1 MMQINLTG
9 FSNGKHA
16 REFVGE
22 LWPLLLSAQGNIVG
36 IPSAFLELKKEE
48 IKQRQTEQEKL
59 ASMKK
64 QDKDKDKRHRE
75 EKESSRKKTERSRSP
90 RRCKSP
96 SPRRRSSPV
105 RRDKAQL
112 FSISPS
118 QNQEPESFCF
128 RKEGKT
134 SRAPRTFSEGK
145 RTFSRTGHFY

>member
-9 FSNGKHA
+9 FSNGKNA

-22 LWPLLLSAQGNIVG
+22 LWLLLLSAQGNIMG

-48 IKQRQTEQEKL
+48 IKQRQTEQEKF

-75 EKESSRKKTERSRSP
+75 EKESSREKTERSRSP

-105 RRDKAQL
+105 RRDKAQSSL
-112 FSISPS
+112 ISPS
-118 QNQEPESFCF
+118 QNQEPESFCS

-145 RTFSRTGHFY
+145 RTFSRTGPFY